1 MPSVLGN
8 VRVGQNFAVNQHFLS
23 ILIFATQLRFP
34 ALFRRFF
41 VRMCSVLTP
50 RNRLSVSDIQSATQ
64 RAFSGLSLLLLS
76 AILGCV
82 LTGLNACAPA
92 ALTTTAQHSTGQK
105 SVKQSS
111 PISASVVSLP
121 PVLADSLQYQPGK
134 ARDYYIKGATLQMQE
149 RAAEAIL
156 EFQQALRYDN
166 VPAIHFAIAQNY
178 VKLNKQDLALEELR
192 TAITQD
198 SSFTLAY
205 KLLGELYVQQFRV
218 DEAITVYQYLD
229 SRTPETMNRFML
241 ARLYELRDVDKAIAL
256 YNVLLQESD
265 DSDAMILARLADL
278 YSQKGNSAKAL
289 ECLEKLQQTSPDN
302 QAVLFTLMD
311 AYMFQKKYEQ
321 GLQLFIASELIITD
335 NDAVSLAVRYAN
347 GLLTSF
353 DQSLIARTCAD
364 KLLERL
370 ELKHKAGYAT
380 SWQVQIMCGLLSGH
394 LERNA
399 RSSVYFD
406 RALTLADSIPEVP
419 LQICAYYFQK
429 QRVGDMLRVAE
440 QAAKRF
446 PNNGQ
451 VYFLWGLGLSQ
462 SDSAARAISVLQQ
475 AVKID
480 TNNLDAW
487 NQLAIL
493 QNSAGNLRASDAA
506 YERALQIDPNNALA
520 NNNYAYS
527 LSERNLQLDRAQ
539 TMIENA
545 LKAEPKN
552 PSYLDTMGWILYQ
565 RGNYKQAV
573 NYILQA
579 IDNGEVS
586 ATIYEHLGDA
596 YQKLGDKE
604 KAVQAW
610 REALRKEPN
619 RHSAK
624 ERLSNGTAT
633 K

>member
-1 MPSVLGN
+1 
-8 VRVGQNFAVNQHFLS
+8 
-23 ILIFATQLRFP
+23 
-34 ALFRRFF
+34 
-41 VRMCSVLTP
+41 MCSVSTSRIFLCHP
-50 RNRLSVSDIQSATQ
+50 SDTQSGI
-64 RAFSGLSLLLLS
+64 RHAFLNAAALLLS
-76 AILGCV
+76 VLLACV
-82 LTGLNACAPA
+82 FLSLSSCASGGIETSQRSRDQQSAVQQSTAKQPA
-92 ALTTTAQHSTGQK
+92 RI
-105 SVKQSS
+105 
-111 PISASVVSLP
+111 ISASVVSLP

-149 RAAEAIL
+149 RPAEAIL

-166 VPAIHFAIAQNY
+166 VPAVHFAIAQNY

-241 ARLYELRDVDKAIAL
+241 ARLYELRDVDKAIDL
-256 YNVLLQESD
+256 YNQLLQESD

-278 YSQKGNSAKAL
+278 YSQKGNSAKSL
-289 ECLEKLQQTSPDN
+289 ECLEKLQQSSPGN

-321 GLQLFIASELIITD
+321 GLELFKSSELVITD
-335 NDAVSLAVRYAN
+335 NDAITLAVRYAN

-364 KLLERL
+364 KFLERL
-370 ELKHKAGYAT
+370 ELKNKAAYAT
-380 SWQVQIMCGLLSGH
+380 SWQVQIMCGLLAGH
-394 LERNA
+394 LERTVRSNA
-399 RSSVYFD
+399 YFD
-406 RALTLADSIPEVP
+406 HALTLSDSIPEVP
-419 LQICAYYFQK
+419 LQICAFYFQK
-429 QRVGDMLRVAE
+429 QRVGDMVRVAE
-440 QAAKRF
+440 QAVKRF

-451 VYFLWGLGLSQ
+451 LYFLWGLGLSQ
-462 SDSAARAISVLQQ
+462 SDSVARAITVLQQ

-493 QNSAGNLRASDAA
+493 QNSTGNLRASDAA

-539 TMIENA
+539 SMIETA

-573 NYILQA
+573 VYILQA

-596 YQKLGDKE
+596 YHKLGEKE

>member
-1 MPSVLGN
+1 MEECV
-8 VRVGQNFAVNQHFLS
+8 QNFAVNQHFLS

-50 RNRLSVSDIQSATQ
+50 RNRLSASDIQSATQ

-76 AILGCV
+76 AMFGCV

-92 ALTTTAQHSTGQK
+92 ALTTTAQRSTGQK

-134 ARDYYIKGATLQMQE
+134 ARDYFIKGATLQMQE

-321 GLQLFIASELIITD
+321 GLQLFIASELVITD

-399 RSSVYFD
+399 RSSAYFD

>member
-1 MPSVLGN
+1 MY
-8 VRVGQNFAVNQHFLS
+8 
-23 ILIFATQLRFP
+23 P
-34 ALFRRFF
+34 ALTSSNYSPSEGIRS
-41 VRMCSVLTP
+41 SVY
-50 RNRLSVSDIQSATQ
+50 Q
-64 RAFSGLSLLLLS
+64 SLLVALIVSIAAIAIASCSS
-76 AILGCV
+76 A
-82 LTGLNACAPA
+82 AQQ
-92 ALTTTAQHSTGQK
+92 TAQRPSRPATVPPT
-105 SVKQSS
+105 SF
-111 PISASVVSLP
+111 SASVVSLP
-121 PVLADSLQYQPGK
+121 PALSDSVQYQPGK
-134 ARDYYIKGATLQMQE
+134 ARDYYIKGATLQMQD
-149 RAAEAIL
+149 RPAEAIL

-166 VPAIHFAIAQNY
+166 APAMHFAIAQNF

-192 TAITQD
+192 IAIKQD
-198 SSFTLAY
+198 STFTSAY
-205 KLLGELYVQQFRV
+205 KLLGELYVQQFRI

-229 SRTPETMNRFML
+229 TRTPEPMNRFML

-256 YNVLLQESD
+256 YNELLQESD
-265 DSDAMILARLADL
+265 DSDGMILARLADL
-278 YSQKGNSAKAL
+278 YSQKGNSAKSL
-289 ECLEKLQQTSPDN
+289 ECLEKLQQTAPDN

-321 GLQLFIASELIITD
+321 GLELFKASELSISD
-335 NDAVSLAVRYAN
+335 NDAVTLAVRYAN

-364 KLLERL
+364 KLLDRL
-370 ELKHKAGYAT
+370 ELKNKAGYAA
-380 SWQVQIMCGLLSGH
+380 SWQVQIISGLLSGH
-394 LERNA
+394 LERTA
-399 RSSVYFD
+399 RSIAYFD
-406 RALTLADSIPEVP
+406 RALVLADSIPEVP
-419 LQICAYYFQK
+419 LQICAFYFQK
-429 QRVGDMLRVAE
+429 QRFKEMLRVAE

-446 PNNGQ
+446 PTNGQ

-462 SDSAARAISVLQQ
+462 SDSTERAITVLQQ
-475 AVKID
+475 AVSID

-493 QNSAGNLRASDAA
+493 QSAAGNIKASDIA
-506 YERALQIDPNNALA
+506 YERVLKIDPSNALA

-539 TMIENA
+539 TMIETA
-545 LKAEPKN
+545 LKSEPKN

-565 RGNYKQAV
+565 RGDYKQAV

-596 YQKLGDKE
+596 YHKLNDKE
-604 KAVQAW
+604 KAQQAW

-619 RHSAK
+619 RHSVK

>member
-1 MPSVLGN
+1 
-8 VRVGQNFAVNQHFLS
+8 
-23 ILIFATQLRFP
+23 
-34 ALFRRFF
+34 
-41 VRMCSVLTP
+41 MCSVLTP
-50 RNRLSVSDIQSATQ
+50 RNRLSASDIQSAMQ
-64 RAFSGLSLLLLS
+64 RTFSGLSLLMLS
-76 AILGCV
+76 AVVGCV

-92 ALTTTAQHSTGQK
+92 ALTTTAQRSTGQK

-111 PISASVVSLP
+111 PISASVVSMP

-241 ARLYELRDVDKAIAL
+241 ARLYELRDVDKAIVL

-380 SWQVQIMCGLLSGH
+380 SWQVQIMCGLLAGH

-399 RSSVYFD
+399 RSSAYFD
-406 RALTLADSIPEVP
+406 RALTLSDSIPEVP

-493 QNSAGNLRASDAA
+493 QNSTGNLRASDAA

-545 LKAEPKN
+545 LKSEPKN